1 MCSVPPSNNDHRTKF
16 WKTLSLHYLFFEHD
30 PVPPPS
36 DTPTLL
42 DSNSL
47 LNAYYNFR
55 TVVHVR
61 TVCIKNINIH
71 SICVWLQWT
80 RHFVCFSEGSNKLEI
95 ISFRLIWFIQSRW
108 LCYSNNTDQKS
119 QEIVTVV
126 NSDMTQTWLKPWKVI
141 LTWVLFVRVIF
152 K

>member
-1 MCSVPPSNNDHRTKF
+1 MITEQNSE
-16 WKTLSLHYLFFEHD
+16 KTLSLHYLFFEHD

-61 TVCIKNINIH
+61 TACIQNIT
-71 SICVWLQWT
+71 ST
-80 RHFVCFSEGSNKLEI
+80 RFVFDCSERDTLSAL
-95 ISFRLIWFIQSRW
+95 
-108 LCYSNNTDQKS
+108 
-119 QEIVTVV
+119 
-126 NSDMTQTWLKPWKVI
+126 LKAATNWK
-141 LTWVLFVRVIF
+141 
-152 K
+152 